1 LNIRVKAALTGA
13 MNRFAPLIDR
23 APARS
28 PAAARPWAVDPFEQM
43 GTSSGDLRL
52 FAMAFAGGL
61 VFFGTLLA

>member
-1 LNIRVKAALTGA
+1 

-28 PAAARPWAVDPFEQM
+28 PGAARPWAVDSLEDM
-43 GTSSGDLRL
+43 AEGLSGDIRL

-61 VFFGTLLA
+61 VFFGTLFA